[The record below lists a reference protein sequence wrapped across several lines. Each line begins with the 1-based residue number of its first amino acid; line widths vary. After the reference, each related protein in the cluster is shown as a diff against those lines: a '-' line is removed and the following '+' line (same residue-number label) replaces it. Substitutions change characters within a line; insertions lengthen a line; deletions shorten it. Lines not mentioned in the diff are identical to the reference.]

1 MTLKMRWGLVGI
13 LAIGLVLRVVQL
25 QGRSIAYDD
34 AFSYFLAQQDFTK
47 IIQGTAADTM
57 PPLYYFLLHG
67 WIGLGGS
74 QLWWLRLLSVGL
86 NLGTVVVLFML
97 VRLLAGET
105 AGMWAAFLGA
115 ISPLQIYHA
124 QDLRMYA
131 LLAFCQLLYILF
143 FVRIYSVNRAKIPW
157 LDWIGLVL
165 AGAGA
170 MYTHNLAVF
179 VLVVPDLFLLFK
191 RNWRALFRL
200 ILAQIAIGLIALP
213 WLAMVPGQVEK
224 IQRAFWTPRPGLV
237 EIVQSVILTTTQLPL
252 PGIWLTV
259 GLAASLMVTLVIGWE
274 TIRLGRA
281 GKLPGFLVSLAF
293 IPPLILFVVSYIMR
307 PVFVTRGFLAAMTGF
322 LGLAGVVIARR
333 WPQLPAWLVLLGLI
347 CGSAIGLPYHYT
359 FEEFPR
365 SPFQAAMVD
374 LRAAVKPG
382 DQIIHDNKLSF
393 FPSHYYAPDLAQSF
407 LMDEPGSPNDTL
419 APASQQAMG
428 LYPQKDLPQAVGSSN
443 HIFFI
448 LFDTTLQEYLQ
459 SGSPDHPQLAWLKA
473 HFTLSG
479 QTHYNDLF
487 VYEFSR

>member
-1 MTLKMRWGLVGI
+1 MILRIKWGLVGI
-13 LAIGLVLRVVQL
+13 LAVGLALRCIQL

-34 AFSYFLAQQDFTK
+34 AFSYFLAQQDFSK

-86 NLGTVVVLFML
+86 NLGAVVTLFFM

-105 AGMWAAFLGA
+105 AGLWAAFLGA

-131 LLAFCQLLYILF
+131 LLAFCQLLYCLF
-143 FVRIYSVNRAKIPW
+143 FVRIYTGNRAKKPW
-157 LDWIGLVL
+157 LDWFGLIL

-170 MYTHNLAVF
+170 MYTHNLAIF
-179 VLVVPDLFLLFK
+179 VLIIPNIFLLVK
-191 RNWRALFRL
+191 RNWHALTQL
-200 ILAQIAIGLIALP
+200 VIAQLGIGLIALP

-224 IQRAFWTPRPGLV
+224 IQRAFWTPRPGIV
-237 EIVQSVILTTTQLPL
+237 EIVQSVMLTVTQLPL

-259 GLAASLMVTLVIGWE
+259 GLTASLIVAVVIVWE
-274 TIRLGRA
+274 TIRLWRA
-281 GKLPGFLVSLAF
+281 SKLPGFLVSLALV
-293 IPPLILFVVSYIMR
+293 PPTLLFVVSYIMR
-307 PVFVTRGFLAAMTGF
+307 PVFVTRGFLAAVTGF

-333 WPQLPAWLVLLGLI
+333 WPQLPAWLVLAGFVS
-347 CGSAIGLPYHYT
+347 GSAIGLPYHYT

-365 SPFQAAMVD
+365 SPYQAAMAD
-374 LRAAVKPG
+374 LSAAVKPG
-382 DQIIHDNKLSF
+382 DQVIHDNKLSF
-393 FPSHYYAPDLAQSF
+393 FPSHYYAPDLPQSF

-428 LYPQKDLPQAVGSSN
+428 LFPQKNLEQAVGGSN

-459 SGSPDHPQLAWLKA
+459 SGSPDHPQLVWLKA
-473 HFTLSG
+473 HFHLAG
-479 QTHYNDLF
+479 QTRYNDLL